1 MNELIQ
7 KLLALGWEVG
17 LYPNPNDKYFYL
29 RRIFEVSKSNEVI
42 YYTMQRPKDG
52 KVFVEY
58 EIIPNMHLAHWCI
71 WKEGEPKWSA
81 RWDYDDYDEVLQLAL
96 EDRLFTYPK

>member
-7 KLLALGWEVG
+7 KLLELGWEVG

-29 RRIFEVSKSNEVI
+29 KKTFEISKSKELI
-42 YYTMQRPKDG
+42 YYIPYRPKDV

-58 EIIPNMHLAHWCI
+58 EIIPNMRLAHWRI
-71 WKEGEPKWSA
+71 WREDEAKWSA
-81 RWDYDDYDEVLQLAL
+81 PWDYDDYEETLRLAL
-96 EDRLFTYPK
+96 EDRLFTYLE